1 MTEEHIAAVA
11 EIERLCFSSPWS
23 EKSLGMLTR
32 EGAKAFVITVDG
44 QVAAYGGMLTVLD
57 EGQVTN
63 IATHPSFRRRGFAH
77 AVTGALSSCGKA
89 EGLESIY
96 LEVRRSNL
104 SAISLYESCGYRA
117 IGERKNFYSDPVEDA
132 ILMKITLVEE

>member
-1 MTEEHIAAVA
+1 MTEEHIPAVA
-11 EIERLCFSSPWS
+11 EIEKLCFSSPWS
-23 EKSLGMLTR
+23 ENSLGMLTR
-32 EGAKAFVITVDG
+32 DGGRAFVVTVDG
-44 QVAAYGGMLTVLD
+44 QVVAYGGMLTVLD

-63 IATHPSFRRRGFAH
+63 IATHPSFRRRGFAR
-77 AVTGALSSCGKA
+77 AVTEALISCGRT